1 MTKNRVFQIGGYIF
15 LLVLIGVGTYLFVST
30 HFKRNKKIIL
40 NSDRI
45 VLYAGDTYPLEGEYT
60 KEDGTKAKIIYSINN
75 EKVATIDRETGV
87 VIAKKHGK
95 ATLLASVDGDNS
107 IYGECSI
114 EVLLADNNKEVISNS
129 KSIILKSNDKQ
140 RMYISSGKIDPSRI
154 TYKSSNEKI
163 ATVDQNGVITG
174 ITDGNVKVSVSVDG
188 QEQASTE
195 VNVDNNNTKTITNT
209 NKPPEKN
216 ANNNNNNNNNNN
228 QSTTTSKPKTNDNK
242 PKTVSVT
249 SVTVNVAAKKLKIG
263 ESFKLEAY
271 VNPSNATNK
280 TVTWKTSNSKVAT
293 VDQNGNVKGIKA
305 GSAVITVVT
314 KDGNKTAV
322 CKVDVLSNTVDV
334 QSVGI
339 VNKQVNLQVGG
350 EATITAA
357 VSPSNATNKTLT
369 WSSSNTNIATVDQNG
384 KVKAVGVGSANIT
397 AKSNNGKTAM
407 SVVTVTEPPKS
418 HVNKIHFLDT
428 QSQTNPYYHNDAILL
443 ESNGKFAM
451 VDVAVGGESCNKIL
465 NYLNSVGVK
474 KLEFVVITHW
484 HNDHYGCNGIFRDG
498 SGIEA
503 DKFYLKNIDAT
514 YKVSLPEAYQN
525 EYVLFKTNAGSKA
538 VLLKDNIT
546 LNFEDY
552 TLELR
557 NMTNRVQ
564 QLVNGNYCNGNHA
577 TCGENINSIVIKG
590 TDKISGKTFYLAA
603 DAEGYRD
610 NNNEVIYNW
619 EYELAKGVGYVDIYK
634 VSHHGHGSS
643 KLTYNNPRQLMDVL
657 KPKYSILTSARTS
670 NNATGINDTV
680 QYLKDVGSK
689 VYFSGCGT
697 VVATFPK
704 NASGNIDVVQLA
716 NVDNTELD
724 RCTNSGGSL
733 IPQP

>member
-1 MTKNRVFQIGGYIF
+1 MTKNNIFKYLGYIF
-15 LLVLIGVGTYLFVST
+15 LLALVGIGAYLFISN
-30 HFKRNKKIIL
+30 HFKKSKLINL

-45 VLYAGDTYPLEGEYT
+45 LLYVGDSYPLEGEYT

-75 EKVATIDRETGV
+75 EKVATIDRESGV
-87 VIAKKHGK
+87 VIAKKRGK

-114 EVLLADNNKEVISNS
+114 EVKPSSNKAVISNS
-129 KSIILKSNDKQ
+129 KNIVMKSNDKQ
-140 RMYISSGKIDPSRI
+140 RMYISTGNVDPSRI
-154 TYKSSNEKI
+154 TYKSSDNSV

-174 ITDGNVKVSVSVDG
+174 VSNGKTKVTVSVDG
-188 QEQASTE
+188 VDQATSD
-195 VNVDNNNTKTITNT
+195 VNVDNTNTKTITNT
-209 NKPPEKN
+209 NKT
-216 ANNNNNNNNNNN
+216 
-228 QSTTTSKPKTNDNK
+228 STGNTDNTTKTTKTNTDNKKTENNK
-242 PKTVSVT
+242 PKTIKVT
-249 SVTVNVAAKKLKIG
+249 SVTTNVAVKKMIVG
-263 ESFKLEAY
+263 DSFKLEAY

-280 TVTWKTSNSKVAT
+280 TVTWSSSNTKVAT
-293 VDQNGNVKGIKA
+293 VDQKGNVKAIKA
-305 GSAVITVVT
+305 GSAVISVVS
-314 KDGNKTAV
+314 KDGNKSAT
-322 CKVDVLSNTVDV
+322 CKIDVASKTVDV
-334 QSVGI
+334 ESVGI
-339 VNKQVNLQVGG
+339 VNKQVTLQVGA
-350 EATITAA
+350 EATID
-357 VSPSNATNKTLT
+357 VSVLPSNATNKTIT
-369 WSSSNTNIATVDQNG
+369 WSSSNTNVATVDKNG
-384 KVKAVGVGSANIT
+384 KVKAIAIGSADIV

-407 SVVTVTEPPKS
+407 SKVTVTEPPKS

-451 VDVAVGGESCNKIL
+451 VDTAVGGESCNKIL

-498 SGIEA
+498 SGIET

-514 YKVSLPEAYQN
+514 YRVSLPEAYQN
-525 EYVLFKTNAGSKA
+525 DYVLFKTNAGSKA
-538 VLLKDNIT
+538 ILLTENINI
-546 LNFEDY
+546 NFEDY
-552 TLELR
+552 TLELK

-577 TCGENINSIVIKG
+577 TCSENANSIVIKG
-590 TDKISGKTFYLAA
+590 TDKNSGKTFYLAA

-610 NNNEVIYNW
+610 NNGDVVYNW
-619 EYELAKGVGYVDIYK
+619 EYELARSVGYVDIYK

-643 KLTYNNPRQLMDVL
+643 SLTYNNPRQLMDVL

-697 VVATFPK
+697 VITTFPK
-704 NASGNIDVVQLA
+704 NAGGNIEVVQKA
-716 NVDNTELD
+716 NVDTTGLD
-724 RCTNSGGSL
+724 ACSDVGGTL
-733 IPQP
+733 TPQP